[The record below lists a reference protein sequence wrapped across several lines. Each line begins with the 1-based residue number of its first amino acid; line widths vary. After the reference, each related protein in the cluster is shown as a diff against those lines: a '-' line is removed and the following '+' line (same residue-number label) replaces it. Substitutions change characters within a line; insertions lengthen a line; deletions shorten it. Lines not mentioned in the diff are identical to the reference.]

1 MLFSTSGLL
10 GMTVW
15 EVDCSSEKSRAW
27 RRLRTDLVA
36 HSAWWRPWSPLQSWR
51 RDIRKWLR
59 LWGSSAAGSSR
70 LSRSRHQTLLP
81 AWREERNCEET
92 LLLFFSSLQ
101 QHCWGFISWP
111 DCRGKFHFFSF
122 FFVTIENDC
131 WDVALSNILSGR
143 RHPEEVHKALWGS
156 HATKLPCK
164 IPMPSVILPEV
175 CDLQLPG
182 CVCNG
187 VWTAALGAHW
197 ECWRWRHCWHGKL
210 PLATEAE
217 L

>member
-1 MLFSTSGLL
+1 MASSLGVLSGWILKTEPEPSSNSITCRKGRKKLWGNYSFIFFLAATTLL
-10 GMTVW
+10 G
-15 EVDCSSEKSRAW
+15 
-27 RRLRTDLVA
+27 
-36 HSAWWRPWSPLQSWR
+36 
-51 RDIRKWLR
+51 
-59 LWGSSAAGSSR
+59 
-70 LSRSRHQTLLP
+70 
-81 AWREERNCEET
+81 
-92 LLLFFSSLQ
+92 FY
-101 QHCWGFISWP
+101 SWP
-111 DCRGKFHFFSF
+111 DCSDEFHFFLF
-122 FFVTIENDC
+122 FFFFTIENDC
-131 WDVALSNILSGR
+131 WDVALSNILSWR